1 MAPLVVVIGTASPS
15 SADSSSN
22 LGVSIG
28 NATSAVVQQ
37 PDGSPSVFVEGL
49 GGSLW
54 NYWYVNGV
62 WDSAEIV
69 GSGVLS
75 TPVAVLQTDGSPSV
89 FFQGTGGSLWNYWY
103 VNGVWDAAEILA
115 SGVASTPAVI
125 LSPDIPSV
133 FFQGPGHSL
142 LNVWYVPS
150 SGSWGSATV
159 AFPGSA
165 YSAPA
170 AWQSTFCCG
179 SPAVFVIGPDQSFVE
194 YDYQNGSWPARTVP
208 NTGPSAASSPGL
220 GPPNQIYAVGG
231 AAGGSNSLAQWQAP
245 GWGSAFNSEA
255 QVAGPGTAYSS
266 PAVLVQIFGYAYG
279 ASIFFVGP
287 SDSLLNYWFSFG
299 NQGAAT
305 VASPGS
311 ATAVIGVTAQPNG
324 APSAF
329 FEGPNGTL
337 WNAWYVSG
345 SWDMGQVGS
354 GLAAPNAHLSS

>member
-1 MAPLVVVIGTASPS
+1 VK
-15 SADSSSN
+15 
-22 LGVSIG
+22 
-28 NATSAVVQQ
+28 
-37 PDGSPSVFVEGL
+37 GL
-49 GGSLW
+49 GGALW
-54 NYWYVNGV
+54 NYWYANGV

-75 TPVAVLQTDGSPSV
+75 TPVAVLQPNGSPSV

-103 VNGVWDAAEILA
+103 VNGTWDAAEILA

-125 LSPDIPSV
+125 LSYGLPSV
-133 FFQGPGHSL
+133 FFQGAGNSL

-150 SGSWGSATV
+150 DGSWGSGTV
-159 AFPGSA
+159 AFAGSA
-165 YSAPA
+165 YSAPS
-170 AWQSTFCCG
+170 AWEPTAFVATPS
-179 SPAVFVIGPDQSFVE
+179 VFVVGPDQSFVE

-208 NTGPSAASSPGL
+208 NIGPSAASSPGL

-231 AAGGSNSLAQWQAP
+231 SNSLAQWQAP
-245 GWGSAFNSEA
+245 GWGSAFNTET
-255 QVAGPGTAYSS
+255 QIAGPGTAYSS
-266 PAVLVQIFGYAYG
+266 PAVLFQMWGYSYG

-287 SDSLLNYWFSFG
+287 SDSLLNYWFSSG

-311 ATAVIGVTAQPNG
+311 ATAVIGVTAQPDG
-324 APSAF
+324 SPSVF
-329 FEGPNGTL
+329 FEAPDGTL
-337 WNAWYVSG
+337 LNAWYVSG